1 MASFKEGYS
10 KDELVTD
17 IKIETDAI
25 QTKVDDVDT
34 NQLQRDRLLYKSI
47 TLTDVAGS
55 YDIATATDGDIIVED
70 VLLYMVTAGATF
82 DSVSIQTDD
91 TTPFVVMTDV
101 EGAVGNLTAQTTVKT
116 ANSQKSFY
124 LESGKKL
131 QYTITGATG
140 SGSCYIV
147 IKYKIISSGSLV

>member
-1 MASFKEGYS
+1 MAGFKEEYS
-10 KDELVTD
+10 KEELVTD
-17 IKIETDAI
+17 ITVETDAI
-25 QTKVDDVDT
+25 QTKVDTVTT

-47 TLTDVAGS
+47 ILNDTAGT

-70 VLLYMVTAGATF
+70 VLLYIVTAGETF

-101 EGAVGNLTAQTTVKT
+101 EGDVANLTAQTTVKT

-124 LESGKKL
+124 LASGKKL
-131 QYTITGATG
+131 QYTITGSTG

-147 IKYKIISSGSLV
+147 IKYKIISEGSLV